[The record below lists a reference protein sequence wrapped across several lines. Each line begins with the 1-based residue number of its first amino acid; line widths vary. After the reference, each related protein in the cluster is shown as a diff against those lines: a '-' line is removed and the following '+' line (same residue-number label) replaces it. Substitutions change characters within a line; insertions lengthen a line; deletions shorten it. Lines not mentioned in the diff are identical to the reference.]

1 MGISFKVSKKGA
13 RFHQRKHHQSDD
25 TTIPTS
31 SEDDNHHHDVVKPST
46 VPIKQIHPQTNHHQ
60 DDVAQLSDSHV
71 SFTFNLLPDGYSIA
85 KPSENDLRNQT
96 SLQELPKFLRP
107 YDTTSDALFSA
118 IESGRLPGD
127 ALDDLPCKYI
137 DGSLVCEVRDYR
149 NCISEPGIDVPS
161 TNSPVV
167 TKVRLRM
174 SLENVVKDIPLISND
189 AWTYGDLMEVE
200 SRILKAL
207 QPQLCL
213 DPTPKLDRLC
223 ENPVSS
229 KLNFALCRMR
239 TKRLR
244 QVPEA
249 TTFNNKIHGKKI
261 CIDGLPENSNYRLAD
276 NGPIMQQ
283 HVSENFTIQ
292 NCSTS
297 NMLPSRPRNVVPEA
311 SIPTSSLGSHQSK
324 YQMGVGNSRIYQDS
338 GAGPIL
344 NAPGGSPAGQDILSS
359 YTDHVNTTA
368 SSIHG
373 KRENQDGQLSPLS
386 SLNKRARLSQVG
398 LDGGQQQHI
407 GPHMDGFQGS
417 DSHWKNTLLQQQT
430 SGRGLQ
436 YANPGMQRYPQQ
448 MFEGGFSQE
457 GRALPFTVGQ
467 QGLRYGLKEEP
478 VEIERLEK
486 PDPSGVK
493 IDMHMMEGE
502 MNRADSQQSRQ
513 QHRLPQMRSSFP
525 QTPWNSLG
533 QPLENISRKDD
544 QFQKRKLV
552 QSPRVSA
559 GGLPQSPLSSKSGEF
574 SSGSVGAH
582 FGAVAAAA
590 ALGSSQKEKAVTSV
604 HAIGGTSLASSAN
617 ESMQRQQAHNAAKR
631 RSSSLPKT
639 PLMSGVGSPA
649 SVSNMGVPLNA
660 SSPPVGTPPLGDQIM
675 LDRFNKI
682 ELVTARFKLNS
693 KKNKVDDHPLKN
705 SNTYSAQQLMLY
717 LSSDTNTENLK
728 DESCKMPLSKS
739 LVGGSMNIC
748 KTRVLNFV
756 PPDRSVQVP
765 AKSRNRMIM
774 SEKPNDGTVAMHYGE
789 IEDADYLAAEDY
801 LPTLPNT
808 HIADLLAA
816 QICSMMIREGYTVE
830 DHVQPKPIHMNRA
843 PNSYSNA
850 TGNPPN
856 ASAIEMHT
864 TEAVSTQPS
873 NEMTKP
879 SNSGMSSLNS
889 SQNMSGTRMLP
900 SGNTQPIQIS
910 QGLLAGGSMPSRI
923 QQPEGQQSLQQQL
936 HQNQQHPLLQQQQ
949 HHQFQRSPLMLA
961 ANPLSHLNT
970 MGHSSSMQLG
980 NQIVNKASPLQLQML
995 QQHQQQQQQQQQLQS
1010 QQPQMQRKMM
1020 LGIGNVGMGNMGNNM
1035 VGLQGLGNM
1044 MSMGASRGLGGA
1056 GISAPMGSISGL
1068 TNVGQNTMNLSQAA
1082 NISNAITQQLRTG
1095 QLTPAQA
1102 ALMASK
1108 LRMQNRTNML
1118 GSGQSNV
1125 GGMSGARQMHPG
1137 STGLSML
1144 GPTLNRATINPM
1156 QRTGMGPPKLMANMN
1171 AYMNQQ
1177 QQQQLQL
1184 TPQQMQQFQQQQ
1196 HQQQQQLQQQQQQ
1209 QETTSPLQVVSPPQ
1223 VGSPS
1228 TMGIQQQLN
1237 SQSQQQQQDSSQQM
1251 SQRTPMSPQISSGAM
1266 HPLSAGNQ
1274 EGCPASPQL
1283 SSQTLGSV
1291 GSITNS
1297 PMELQGGNKSTSGG
1311 NS

>member
-1 MGISFKVSKKGA
+1 MGISFKVSNKGS
-13 RFHQRKHHQSDD
+13 RFHQRKHHPHKQS
-25 TTIPTS
+25 TT
-31 SEDDNHHHDVVKPST
+31 DNPAATCTPSAA
-46 VPIKQIHPQTNHHQ
+46 
-60 DDVAQLSDSHV
+60 DDVIQPTLPVKRQIQTYLPQANQDADHISDSQV
-71 SFTFNLLPDGYSIA
+71 SFTFNLLPDGYSIT
-85 KPSENDLRNQT
+85 KPTQNDIRSQT
-96 SLQELPKFLRP
+96 SNLPKSQRP
-107 YDTTSDALFSA
+107 YDTTSDALFTA

-127 ALDDLPCKYI
+127 ALDDLPCKYV

-149 NCISEPGIDVPS
+149 NCSSEPGIDVPS
-161 TNSPVV
+161 ANSPVV
-167 TKVRLRM
+167 SKVRLRM

-223 ENPVSS
+223 ENHVSS

-239 TKRLR
+239 RKRLR
-244 QVPEA
+244 QIPEA
-249 TTFNNKIHGKKI
+249 TTSNNKIHGKKTR
-261 CIDGLPENSNYRLAD
+261 IDGLPENSSYRLAD
-276 NGPIMQQ
+276 SGTTMQP
-283 HVSENFTIQ
+283 HVNENFAIQ
-292 NCSTS
+292 NGGPS
-297 NMLPSRPRNVVPEA
+297 NMLPLRPRNVMPEA
-311 SIPTSSLGSHQSK
+311 SVPTSSLGSHQSK
-324 YQMGVGNSRIYQDS
+324 YQMGVGNSKIYQDS
-338 GAGPIL
+338 GAGPIS
-344 NAPGGSPAGQDILSS
+344 NAPGGSPAGQDMLSS
-359 YTDHVNTTA
+359 YTDNMNTTA
-368 SSIHG
+368 SSFHG

-407 GPHMDGFQGS
+407 GQQMDGFHGT
-417 DSHWKNTLLQQQT
+417 DSHWKNTLMQQQT
-430 SGRGLQ
+430 MGRGLQ

-457 GRALPFTVGQ
+457 GGALPLTGGQ

-478 VEIERLEK
+478 VEIERMEK
-486 PDPSGVK
+486 SDISGSK

-502 MNRADSQQSRQ
+502 MNRMDSQQSRQ

-533 QPLENISRKDD
+533 QPLENISRKED

-582 FGAVAAAA
+582 FGAVAATAA
-590 ALGSSQKEKAVTSV
+590 FGSSQKEKAVTSV
-604 HAIGGTSLASSAN
+604 HAIGGTTSLASSAN
-617 ESMQRQQAHNAAKR
+617 DSMHRQQQAQNAAKR
-631 RSSSLPKT
+631 RSSSLTKT

-675 LDRFNKI
+675 LDRFTKI
-682 ELVTARFKLNS
+682 ELVTARFKVNC
-693 KKNKVDDHPLKN
+693 KKNRVDDHPLKK
-705 SNTYSAQQLMLY
+705 SNIYSAQQLMHH
-717 LSSDTNTENLK
+717 LSSDANTENLK

-739 LVGGSMNIC
+739 LVGGSMNVC

-756 PPDRSVQVP
+756 PPDRSVQVV

-830 DHVQPKPIHMNRA
+830 DHVQPKPVHMNRA
-843 PNSYSNA
+843 PGSYSNA
-850 TGNPPN
+850 TGIPTN
-856 ASAIEMHT
+856 ASAIEMHA

-873 NEMTKP
+873 NEITKP
-879 SNSGMSSLNS
+879 SNGGMSSLNS
-889 SQNMSGTRMLP
+889 SQNMSSTRMLP
-900 SGNTQPIQIS
+900 SGNTQPLQIS
-910 QGLLAGGSMPSRI
+910 QGLLAGGSMPSKF
-923 QQPEGQQSLQQQL
+923 QQPDSQQSLQQQL
-936 HQNQQHPLLQQQQ
+936 HQNQQQSLLQQQ

-961 ANPLSHLNT
+961 ANPLSHLST
-970 MGHSSSMQLG
+970 MGQSSSMQLG
-980 NQIVNKASPLQLQML
+980 NQIVNKPSPLQLQML
-995 QQHQQQQQQQQQLQS
+995 QQQQQQLQS

-1020 LGIGNVGMGNMGNNM
+1020 MGIGNVGMGNMGNNM

-1044 MSMGASRGLGGA
+1044 MGMGASRGVGGA

-1068 TNVGQNTMNLSQAA
+1068 NNVGQSTMNLSQAA
-1082 NISNAITQQLRTG
+1082 NISNAITQQLRSG

-1102 ALMASK
+1102 ALMATK

-1118 GSGQSNV
+1118 GSAQSNI

-1144 GPTLNRATINPM
+1144 GPTLNRATISPM
-1156 QRTGMGPPKLMANMN
+1156 QRTGMGPMGPPKLMN
-1171 AYMNQQ
+1171 AYMNQQQQQQQ

-1196 HQQQQQLQQQQQQ
+1196 LQQQQQQ
-1209 QETTSPLQVVSPPQ
+1209 QETSPLQAVTSPPQ

-1228 TMGIQQQLN
+1228 NMGIQQQLN
-1237 SQSQQQQQDSSQQM
+1237 PQSQQQQQDSSQQM

-1297 PMELQGGNKSTSGG
+1297 PMELQGGNKTTSAG